1 MNATPS
7 PGQRAPTDLPTQI
20 RRLVSAQGAHSRWDR
35 YGLCCALDL
44 RPSEL
49 EAALP
54 ELTGWCWSDA
64 TQGATLI
71 RAAVTTPT
79 VTTQEPTP

>member
-1 MNATPS
+1 MPA
-7 PGQRAPTDLPTQI
+7 DLPTQI
-20 RRLVSAQGAHSRWDR
+20 RRLVSTQGAHSRWDR

-49 EAALP
+49 DGALLG
-54 ELTGWCWSDA
+54 LTGWRWSDG
-64 TQGATLI
+64 TQGATLV
-71 RAAVTTPT
+71 RASVTVTPT